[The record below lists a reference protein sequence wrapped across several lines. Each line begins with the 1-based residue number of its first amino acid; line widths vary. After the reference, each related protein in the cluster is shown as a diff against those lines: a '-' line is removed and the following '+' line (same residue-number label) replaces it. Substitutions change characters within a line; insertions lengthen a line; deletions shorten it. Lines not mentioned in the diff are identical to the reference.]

1 MIVKIQGRPEDQLI
15 LQWLE
20 SEAGTESYTL
30 TELHDKMNEISD
42 NFTIERLKQSSRNII
57 KNSYSLWKLR
67 GVVMPYALRIWQNI
81 SVSSCLDWV

>member
-1 MIVKIQGRPEDQLI
+1 MIVKIQGRPEDQLM

-20 SEAGTESYTL
+20 SEAGAESYTL

-67 GVVMPYALRIWQNI
+67 GVVMLYALRIWQNI